1 MQDADFVMR
10 TDPGLIYERS
20 DLCVWVAGLQSENVG
35 EQLPRSGPSESANLR
50 RKSGVSRNASQGIS
64 AQETSAWACRRR
76 RQHHHLA
83 NRCEPSR
90 ENKTGLNS
98 NHVFFSSFYE
108 LLRRRDLSSIEATC
122 VRALASGDARPKREG
137 PDRPREV
144 WPPLAAAFARL
155 VKVHVTVVLLLIKS
169 SQVKSSGLLFLY
181 RLDFGVSNQ
190 RPAPRRWRRRSSTRG
205 GAALARAVRGAPRAR
220 ARGRGTCR

>member
-1 MQDADFVMR
+1 MKGPICASGTRGFFLKTLENNCRDRAHR
-10 TDPGLIYERS
+10 NLEIS
-20 DLCVWVAGLQSENVG
+20 DG
-35 EQLPRSGPSESANLR
+35 SAALR
-50 RKSGVSRNASQGIS
+50 RNASQGIS
-64 AQETSAWACRRR
+64 AQETSACRRR
-76 RQHHHLA
+76 RLHHHLA

-122 VRALASGDARPKREG
+122 VRALASGDARPRA

-144 WPPLAAAFARL
+144 AAAFARL

-205 GAALARAVRGAPRAR
+205 GAALARAARGAPRAR